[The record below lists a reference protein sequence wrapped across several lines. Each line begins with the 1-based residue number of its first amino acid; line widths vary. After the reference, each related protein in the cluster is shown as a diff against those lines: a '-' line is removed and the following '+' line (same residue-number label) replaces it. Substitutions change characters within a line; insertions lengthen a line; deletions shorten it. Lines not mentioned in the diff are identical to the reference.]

1 MLEYTETAI
10 SGREVPIDTMVS
22 PIMNSETPMILES
35 LDAPSVNQVLEYDRK
50 MAAVRMTASSVS
62 MSDRLV

>member
-10 SGREVPIDTMVS
+10 SGSEVPIDTMVS

-35 LDAPSVNQVLEYDRK
+35 LDAPSVNQLLEYDRK
-50 MAAVRMTASSVS
+50 MAAVRIIASSVS